1 MSKLFIYIIVLSKQS
16 TDSKNKSAWNDS
28 TGKLKLSSSNIF
40 VKDLSI
46 QWFETLQYDIS
57 MTLKNQTEWK
67 TCRIEYDNIKFDMIQ
82 QK

>member
-46 QWFETLQYDIS
+46 QWFETLQYDIKIITQKS
-57 MTLKNQTEWK
+57 NWMK
-67 TCRIEYDNIKFDMIQ
+67 DMSNWIRQ
-82 QK
+82 YQI